1 MLLHN
6 GGNDGEI
13 RVLLRDSSRCPAAQ
27 LPMPGE
33 SGTATKIQKDP
44 LSYLP
49 CSTIVECSRGRV
61 LYGPKNPSANLYLI
75 IIGMVAVQRIAA
87 DGRSV
92 LVDIYKTDEL
102 FGESAL
108 IGMCDTHE
116 QATALEDTKVM
127 IWARHEVEE
136 LVVRQP
142 RFGIALLQW
151 LTQRSIELT
160 HRIESFS
167 SEQIDQRL
175 ARSLIHLSQRFGQP
189 LEDGSIRMM
198 PITHE
203 LLSRYVGT
211 SRELVT
217 QRMNEF
223 RRLGYVPYSRKEIVL
238 YPEALRKVFGIH
250 VATT

>member
-1 MLLHN
+1 M
-6 GGNDGEI
+6 
-13 RVLLRDSSRCPAAQ
+13 SS
-27 LPMPGE
+27 E
-33 SGTATKIQKDP
+33 SGTATKSVEDA
-44 LSYLP
+44 LAYLP
-49 CSTIVECSRGRV
+49 CSKVVECSRGRV
-61 LYGPKNPSANLYLI
+61 FYSPENPSANLYLI
-75 IIGMVAVQRIAA
+75 IAGRVAVQRIAA
-87 DGRSV
+87 DGRKV

-116 QATALEDTKVM
+116 QATALEDAKVM
-127 IWARHEVEE
+127 IWARDQVEE

-142 RFGIALLQW
+142 RLGIALLQW

-175 ARSLIHLSQRFGQP
+175 ARSLIHLSQRFGQA

-203 LLSRYVGT
+203 LLSRYVAT

-223 RRLGYVPYSRKEIVL
+223 RRLGYVRYSRKEIVL
-238 YPEALRKVFGIH
+238 YPEALQKVFGID
-250 VATT
+250 VIKRRRSL